1 MYVGIDAGASA
12 TKTVIIN
19 KEGDIVSYSIVP
31 SGINF
36 KVSSEKAL
44 GKALR
49 ISFLSLKDIL
59 YTVST
64 GYGRA
69 LVNAKATSSE
79 IMCVTRGVH
88 KLFPSVRTI
97 IDVGGQDS
105 KAIRIDEKGR
115 VLNFVM
121 NDKCAA
127 GTGRFLEVMSN
138 ILGKPIDELGIL
150 HSRSSK
156 PTRIS
161 STCTVFAES
170 EVISH
175 ISKGSEIED
184 VIAGL
189 HEAIAERIYNMSSRI
204 GFEKDVAFTGGVA
217 KNQGFVDALSKKIG
231 LTPTLPEE
239 PQTICALGAALAAIK
254 KHYESTSH
262 SNLRSH

>member
-12 TKTVIIN
+12 TKAVVVN
-19 KEGDIVSYSIVP
+19 KEGGIISYAIVP

-36 KVSSEKAL
+36 KSSSEQ
-44 GKALR
+44 ALR
-49 ISFLSLKDIL
+49 NALEKSGLSFKDVL
-59 YTVST
+59 YSVST

-79 IMCVTRGVH
+79 ITCVSRGIH
-88 KLFPSVRTI
+88 RLFPSVRTI

-105 KAIRIDEKGR
+105 KAIRIDENGR
-115 VLNFVM
+115 VLDFAM

-138 ILGKPIDELGIL
+138 ILGKPIEELSTL
-150 HSRSSK
+150 HFKSSK
-156 PTRIS
+156 PIKIS

-175 ISKGSEIED
+175 ISQGSAIED
-184 VIAGL
+184 VITGL
-189 HEAIAERIYNMSSRI
+189 HEAIAERIYTMSSRI

-217 KNQGFVDALSKKIG
+217 KNKGFVDALSKKIG
-231 LTPTLPEE
+231 LSPTVPEE
-239 PQTICALGAALAAIK
+239 PQIICAFGAALAAIK
-254 KHYESTSH
+254 RHEESV
-262 SNLRSH
+262 

>member
-1 MYVGIDAGASA
+1 MYVGIDAGACA
-12 TKTVIIN
+12 TKALIID
-19 KEGDIVSYSIVP
+19 KEGEIVSYAIVP

-36 KVSSEKAL
+36 RVSSQEVLRKVLESSGL
-44 GKALR
+44 G
-49 ISFLSLKDIL
+49 LSDIL

-69 LVNAKATSSE
+69 LVNAGAISSE
-79 IMCVTRGVH
+79 IICISRGVH
-88 KLFPSVRTI
+88 RLFPSVRTI

-105 KAIRIDEKGR
+105 KGMRIDKNGR

-127 GTGRFLEVMSN
+127 GTGRFLEVMAN
-138 ILGKPIDELGIL
+138 LLGKPISELSRL
-150 HSRSSK
+150 HFNSSNPIK
-156 PTRIS
+156 IS

-175 ISKGSEIED
+175 ISKDSKIED

-189 HEAIAERIYNMSSRI
+189 HKAIAERIYNMCSRI

-231 LTPTLPEE
+231 LAPTLPEE
-239 PQTICALGAALAAIK
+239 PQIICALGAALAALK
-254 KHYESTSH
+254 KHEENVNH
-262 SNLRSH
+262 SGR

>member
-1 MYVGIDAGASA
+1 MYIGIDAGASA

-19 KEGDIVSYSIVP
+19 KEGEVVSYSIVP

-44 GKALR
+44 RKALK
-49 ISFLSLKDIL
+49 ISDLSLKDIL

-69 LVNAKATSSE
+69 LVNAEATSSE

-105 KAIRIDEKGR
+105 KAIRVDENGR
-115 VLNFVM
+115 VSNFVM

-138 ILGKPIDELGIL
+138 ILGKPINELGIL
-150 HSRSSK
+150 HFKSSK
-156 PTRIS
+156 PTKIS

-217 KNQGFVDALSKKIG
+217 KNQGFVDALSKKVG

-239 PQTICALGAALAAIK
+239 PQIICALGAALASIK
-254 KHYESTSH
+254 KHEESASH
-262 SNLRSH
+262 YNLRSN